1 MPEDFLN
8 LFLIRELF
16 SKFLH
21 KIFVIYFR
29 DTIDFENF

>member
-1 MPEDFLN
+1 MPEDFLK
-8 LFLIRELF
+8 LFQFFLFEVF

-29 DTIDFENF
+29 DTIG